1 MKKLVWLLIAIFV
14 VSSVMVF
21 GAMAPAP
28 SQTDA
33 EEAETRYFDAP
44 ALSTIAS
51 QDIYYTTRSVSEGET
66 DGGAPYYCDNN
77 GLANCCGPIAGT
89 EAVAFYDKYFPNLIA
104 GWDSY
109 YPDLGIY
116 RLQSEQY
123 TYPVLHK
130 LYDLMKCN
138 VNGDGVTE
146 ASFLD
151 GLKTY
156 LNNQGYS
163 ISYKNVAWGNY
174 LDYTPCVDAMKQN
187 KIVVLFVAPGPLY
200 EIAEY
205 SDHNTF
211 YETNVSGNHIMIAYG
226 YLQMTYYNGGTYLGT
241 KTYVKVATGLL
252 MPETAYYD
260 VLTNNLQAAY
270 VIDVA

>member
-14 VSSVMVF
+14 VSSVMIF
-21 GAMAPAP
+21 GAMAPA
-28 SQTDA
+28 SQTEA

-51 QDIYYTTRSVSEGET
+51 QDIYYTTRSVSKGET
-66 DGGAPYYCDNN
+66 DGGAPCFYVNN
-77 GLANCCGPIAGT
+77 GLANCCGPLAGT

-104 GWDSY
+104 GWSSY
-109 YPDLGIY
+109 DPDTNAY
-116 RLQSEQY
+116 YLQTKEY
-123 TYPVLHK
+123 IDPVLYK

-138 VNGDGVTE
+138 VNGSGVTE

-156 LNNQGYS
+156 FNNQGYS
-163 ISYKNVAWGNY
+163 VSYKNVAWGNY

-187 KIVVLFVAPGPLY
+187 KIVVLFVAPGPIYQL
-200 EIAEY
+200 AEY
-205 SDHNTF
+205 SDHDTF
-211 YETNVSGNHIMIAYG
+211 YETNISGNHIMIAYG
-226 YLQMTYYNGGTYLGT
+226 YLQMTYYLGGTYQGT
-241 KTYVKVATGLL
+241 KTYVKVATGQSVIK
-252 MPETAYYD
+252 TAYYN